1 MKQTYKNNYE
11 IVFLS
16 PSIKSKAL
24 NDIYIDKQEKE
35 AVFFKRG
42 SILNS

>member
-16 PSIKSKAL
+16 PSIKLKAL
-24 NDIYIDKQEKE
+24 KDNYIDKQQRE
-35 AVFFKRG
+35 AMYFKRG
-42 SILNS
+42 PF